1 MFFLFSILTDCPVC
15 YENVQHFYNIAQEKL
30 EDLRQIIEAI
40 KTTPI
45 DDTEFLEKLSD
56 MNITVLQLWSD
67 ARNTSMT
74 STFI

>member
-1 MFFLFSILTDCPVC
+1 
-15 YENVQHFYNIAQEKL
+15 VQHFYNIAQEKL